1 MKNLLWVKRHKIVLL
16 FILCFSL
23 PFFAAKL
30 ALAFSWYTPGILAK
44 GEWLDREV
52 KFPVNSNAVWRL
64 AYVVP
69 TPCENS
75 CQFAIHALHQIYSGL
90 GKYQSR
96 VEADL
101 VAPKPPDFSLSDE
114 HNLNWLQPPSTSEL
128 ALDNEILILNPQGV
142 ALLRYK
148 IATNNNDGN
157 VQQNAPELAKAVRT
171 DLLRL
176 LNYDRVAVR

>member
-1 MKNLLWVKRHKIVLL
+1 MKNPLWVKRHKILLL
-16 FILCFSL
+16 FVLCFSL

-52 KFPVNSNAVWRL
+52 KFPVSSNAVWRL
-64 AYVVP
+64 VYVVP
-69 TPCENS
+69 APCENS

-101 VAPKPPDFSLSDE
+101 VSSQPPDFSLSDE
-114 HNLNWLQPPSTSEL
+114 HGLLWLMPPINGEA

-148 IATNNNDGN
+148 IATNSNDEN
-157 VQQNAPELAKAVRT
+157 AQQNAPELAKAIRT